1 LGVTNGTILSPK
13 NVIFCLLPDVVLG
26 ASKAMRRREFITLL
40 GSTAAAWPLA
50 ARAQQPPKPV
60 IGFLNSASPS
70 AYAPMVAAF
79 QDGLNQ
85 TGFVDGRDV
94 AIEYHWAAG
103 DYDLLPW
110 FAATLVNH
118 KVAAIISGGG
128 AASLAAKSATT
139 TIPIIF
145 SLRANPVEIGLI
157 NGLKQPDSNVTGVVS
172 VSEGFVAKQIELMHA
187 VAPSATLIAVLANP
201 SNPNNPKQISEARD
215 AQALFGVKTTV
226 LQARTNRDIDAAFAR
241 LVELKVGA
249 LVIGADPYFDSQL
262 GKFAAL
268 AARLGMPTIHTLR
281 EFVVSGGLMSYGPDL
296 ADAYRLVG
304 IYTGRILNGEK
315 PAELPVHQA
324 TKVELAVNL
333 KTAKTFDLTVPQS
346 VLGAAHE
353 VIE

>member
-1 LGVTNGTILSPK
+1 
-13 NVIFCLLPDVVLG
+13 
-26 ASKAMRRREFITLL
+26 MRRREFIALL
-40 GSTAAAWPLA
+40 GSAVVASPLA
-50 ARAQQPPKPV
+50 ARAQEPAKPL

-85 TGFVDGRDV
+85 MGFVDGRNV
-94 AIEYHWAAG
+94 AIEYHWAEG

-118 KVAAIISGGG
+118 KVAAIVAGGSP
-128 AASLAAKSATT
+128 ASVTAKSATT

-145 SLRANPVEIGLI
+145 SSRADPVQIGI
-157 NGLKQPDSNVTGVVS
+157 IKALKQADSNITGIVSMSDGLVV
-172 VSEGFVAKQIELMHA
+172 KQIKFVHA
-187 VAPSATLIAVLANP
+187 VAPTATPIAVLVNP
-201 SNPNNPKQISEARD
+201 SNPNNPKEISEARD
-215 AQALFGVKTTV
+215 AQALGIKTTV
-226 LQARTNRDIDAAFAR
+226 LQARTSRDIDAAFAK

-268 AARLGMPTIHTLR
+268 AARVGMPTIHTLR
-281 EFVVSGGLMSYGPDL
+281 EFVTSGGLMSYGPDL

-304 IYTGRILNGEK
+304 IHTGRILNGEK
-315 PAELPVHQA
+315 PADLPVHLA

-333 KTAKTFDLTVPQS
+333 KTAKTFDLTLPQS
-346 VLGAAHE
+346 VLGTAHE